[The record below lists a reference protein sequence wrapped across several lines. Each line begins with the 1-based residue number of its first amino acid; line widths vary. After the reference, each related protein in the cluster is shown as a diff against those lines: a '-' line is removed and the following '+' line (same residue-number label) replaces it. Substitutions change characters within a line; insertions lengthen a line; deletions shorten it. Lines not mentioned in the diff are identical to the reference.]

1 MRYMSRS
8 GRKAQTSLEA
18 LIIMGIIMFGA
29 VVIVPNYISINT
41 GASIL
46 SLVRSSA
53 GIACSYLNMGVAVS
67 GGGYNYSSLNALL
80 GSGVKYNLYLN
91 DVRYSEVNGT
101 IYLTVNITNFGAISN
116 VNAVEAGILNF
127 IRAYL
132 VTHSSARIVNGDIVY
147 NGRKV
152 IIGVEVTVE

>member
-1 MRYMSRS
+1 MSRS

-46 SLVRSSA
+46 SMVRSSA
-53 GIACSYLNMGVAVS
+53 GIACSYLNMGVAVR

-80 GSGVKYNLYLN
+80 DSGVKYNLRLKS
-91 DVRYSEVNGT
+91 VRYSEINGT
-101 IYLTVNITNFGAISN
+101 IYIAVNITSFGAISD
-116 VNAVEAGILNF
+116 VNAVETGILNF

-132 VTHSSARIVNGDIVY
+132 VKHSSARIVNGDVVY
-147 NGRKV
+147 NGEG
-152 IIGVEVTVE
+152 IIITVEVRVE